1 MVDFT
6 NIPQELKQSCRFCVW
21 KMEKDSGGRLTKV
34 PYNPVTGGKAMTNN
48 PSTFSE
54 FAQAAS
60 AYAIGGY
67 QGIGI
72 RVSGVAAFDIDHCI
86 REDGTLNDV
95 ATSVLS
101 IFKSAYVEKSPSGT
115 GLRGFFRVLPDYV
128 YDKRTYY
135 INNRKAGLEV
145 YIPGATNRFVTV
157 TGDVYRAG
165 DEANGGAVP
174 LDPEALSTLLETHMK
189 RKSPAGPAN
198 HFDPQSYLDDD
209 SVIEHA
215 SNSKNGKKFKD
226 FYEGNWQKYFDNQS
240 DADMSFLSALA
251 FWCGCDT
258 EQMDRIFRASGMMRP
273 KWDRQ
278 QSGTTYGALSIQKAV
293 DGCSSIYLPVDMKDI
308 TDPDEEFRD
317 ENDAIAE
324 TLGFQPD
331 LSKVT
336 MTLEEM
342 QPQSNPRYGKEEI
355 GIGNIFADYFKEIA
369 RYSSERKLW
378 YIYDGTVWQPD
389 QGNLRVAELAKLI
402 ADRLYNFALK
412 IPEEDTRKRYIDRV
426 KRLQM
431 RKNRETMLKD
441 ANSVYP
447 IAVEMFDR
455 DIYLFNTENGTL
467 DLRSGEFREHRAED
481 FITKKSPVHYDPD
494 AVCPRWNQY
503 MQEIF
508 EGDNERVRYMQ
519 KALGYALSGESK
531 MECLFILYGET
542 TRNGKGTM
550 METVLKIMGDY
561 GRTANPELLAMKFNN
576 QSSSGPTEDLARLQG
591 ARFVN
596 ISEPE
601 KKLLIG
607 AALTKRLTGNDSITA
622 RFLHENSMEF
632 KPVFK
637 IFINCNHRPTITD
650 LTLFTS
656 GRIKTI
662 PFNRHFDEE
671 EQDKNLKEK
680 FRDPYNMSGILNWM
694 IEGFRLYQREGLD
707 MPKSVLDATTDYQMD
722 SDRYSQFIEQCV
734 SKEKGQELR
743 FQAVYNRYKDWC
755 NEGGYHAEQR
765 GNFKKRL
772 AGDFVIEKRRPW
784 NEKNSPATP
793 MVNDVTWSKG
803 EEPEV
808 DDLVPVEDE

>member
-34 PYNPVTGGKAMTNN
+34 PYNPATGGKAQTNN

-101 IFKSAYVEKSPSGT
+101 IFKSAYVEKSPSGS
-115 GLRGFFRVLPDYV
+115 GLRGFFRILPDYV
-128 YDKRTYY
+128 YDKRMYY

-165 DEANGGAVP
+165 DESNGGAVP
-174 LDPEALSTLLETHMK
+174 LDLDALNTLLETHMK
-189 RKSPAGPAN
+189 RKSPAGPAH

-215 SNSKNGKKFKD
+215 SNAKNGEKFAD
-226 FYEGNWQKYFDNQS
+226 FYKGNWQKYFDNQS

-273 KWDRQ
+273 KWDRK

-308 TDPDEEFRD
+308 TDPSDEFMDDND
-317 ENDAIAE
+317 ELIAE
-324 TLGFQPD
+324 TIDFQPD
-331 LSKVT
+331 LTKIT

-342 QPQSNPRYGKEEI
+342 QPQSNPRYGREEI
-355 GIGNIFADYFKEIA
+355 GIGNIFADYYKDIA

-378 YIYDGTVWQPD
+378 YIYDGAVWQAD
-389 QGNLRVAELAKLI
+389 MGNLRVAELAKLL
-402 ADRLYNFALK
+402 ADRLYTFALT
-412 IPEEDTRKRYIDRV
+412 IREEDARKRYIDRV

-441 ANSVYP
+441 ACSVYP
-447 IAVEMFDR
+447 ISMQAFDR
-455 DIYLFNTENGTL
+455 DIYLFNTANGTL
-467 DLRSGEFREHRAED
+467 NLRTGEFREHRPED
-481 FITKKSPVHYDPD
+481 FITKKSPVYYDPD

-503 MQEIF
+503 MREVFQDDEQ
-508 EGDNERVRYMQ
+508 RVRYTQ

-601 KKLLIG
+601 KKLVIG

-622 RFLHENSMEF
+622 RFLHENSIEF

-637 IFINCNHRPTITD
+637 IFINCNHLPTITD
-650 LTLFTS
+650 LTLFSS

-662 PFNRHFDEE
+662 PFNRHFSEA
-671 EQDKNLKEK
+671 EQDKTLKEK
-680 FRDPYNMSGILNWM
+680 FRDPSNMSGILNWLV
-694 IEGFRLYQREGLD
+694 EGFRMYLKEGLD
-707 MPKSVLDATTDYQMD
+707 MPQSVLDATGEYQLE
-722 SDRYSQFIEQCV
+722 SDRITQFFQECLR
-734 SKEKGQELR
+734 KEKGQELR
-743 FQAVYNRYKDWC
+743 SQAVFNRYKDWC
-755 NEGGYHAEQR
+755 NESGFHFENQGA
-765 GNFKKRL
+765 FKKRL
-772 AGDFVIEKRRPW
+772 TAEFKVEKRRPW
-784 NEKNSPATP
+784 NEKNAAPTQ
-793 MVNDVTWSKG
+793 MVNDITWAVG
-803 EEPEV
+803 EEPE
-808 DDLVPVEDE
+808 DGLVPVDE